1 MQPGFALTPQE
12 ASNFAPN
19 VDHLFYFL
27 VSVTGF
33 FTLLIF
39 ALIFFFAIKYRRC
52 SPDEIPPRTHESFKL
67 EALWIG
73 VPFLLMMVMFGWGA
87 EIYYQEHV
95 PPKGAMEIFVV
106 GKQWMW
112 KLQHPEGKREIDALH
127 IPVGVPIK
135 LTMTSEDVIHD
146 FYVPAFRVKND
157 VIPGRYTS
165 LWFEATQVG
174 KYHLFCSQYCGVNHS
189 QMKGWVYVMSPADY
203 ERWLSGGVSG
213 ETMAQTG
220 ARLFQQLACVSC
232 HKADNTGRCPT
243 LVGLYGRPVKLTDGT
258 TVTADEAYLRESILK
273 PSAKIV
279 AGYTSIMP
287 NFQGQVNEESVLQ
300 LIAYI
305 KSLRAPKKTETMK

>member
-1 MQPGFALTPQE
+1 MKPGFALTPNQ

-39 ALIFFFAIKYRRC
+39 ALIFYFAIKYRRR

-73 VPFLLMMVMFGWGA
+73 VPFLLMMVMFTWGA
-87 EIYYQEHV
+87 SIYYQEHM
-95 PPKGAMEIFVV
+95 PPKNAMEIFVV

-112 KLQHPEGKREIDALH
+112 KLQHPEGKREINELH
-127 IPVGVPIK
+127 VPVGRAVR

-146 FYVPAFRVKND
+146 FFIPAFRVKND

-165 LWFEATQVG
+165 LWFEATKVG
-174 KYHLFCSQYCGVNHS
+174 TYHLFCSQYCGVNHS
-189 QMKGWVYVMSPADY
+189 QMKGWVVVMNPADY
-203 ERWLSGGVSG
+203 EQWLTGGARG
-213 ETMAQTG
+213 ETMAQFG
-220 ARLFQQLACVSC
+220 ERQFQQLACATC
-232 HKADNTGRCPT
+232 HKADNTGRGPT
-243 LVGLYGRPVKLTDGT
+243 LVGLYGKPVLLTDGA
-258 TVTADEAYLRESILK
+258 TVTADDGYLRESILR
-273 PSAKIV
+273 PAAKVV
-279 AGYTSIMP
+279 AAYQPIMP
-287 NFQGQVNEESVLQ
+287 TFQGQVSEESVLQ

-305 KSLRAPKKTETMK
+305 KSLKAPERTETTK